1 MQQQRLDEKLILPLS
16 VSPSLSLSLS
26 DKHCQIVCLSC
37 VFLSVRLF
45 LCSKSAKHCAVIC
58 YLYTAMIHSPRF
70 PDSEQGILSA
80 QVSCQERST

>member
-1 MQQQRLDEKLILPLS
+1 MQQQRLDEKLILPLP
-16 VSPSLSLSLS
+16 VCLPLCLYLYLT
-26 DKHCQIVCLSC
+26 VFMCLSC
-37 VFLSVRLF
+37 VFLSVHLF
-45 LCSKSAKHCAVIC
+45 LCSKSVKHCAVIC